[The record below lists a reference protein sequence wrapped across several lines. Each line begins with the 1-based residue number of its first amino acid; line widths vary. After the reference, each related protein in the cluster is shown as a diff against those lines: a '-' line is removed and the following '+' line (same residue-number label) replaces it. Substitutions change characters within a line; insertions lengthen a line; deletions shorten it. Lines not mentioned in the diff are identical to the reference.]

1 MSWRGYKGGIEAANQ
16 GHDVVMTPT
25 SECYFDYYQ
34 GPKDQEPPA
43 GGGFIPLKKVYQFCP
58 VPSELSAEA
67 AKHILGGQANL
78 WTEYVP
84 NIKHVEYM
92 TFPRIAAMAEALWS
106 PKEIRNWN
114 DFSNRIQLFM
124 KRYDQLGINYSKS
137 GFKATIK

>member
-1 MSWRGYKGGIEAANQ
+1 
-16 GHDVVMTPT
+16 
-25 SECYFDYYQ
+25 
-34 GPKDQEPPA
+34 
-43 GGGFIPLKKVYQFCP
+43 
-58 VPSELSAEA
+58 
-67 AKHILGGQANL
+67 
-78 WTEYVP
+78 
-84 NIKHVEYM
+84 M